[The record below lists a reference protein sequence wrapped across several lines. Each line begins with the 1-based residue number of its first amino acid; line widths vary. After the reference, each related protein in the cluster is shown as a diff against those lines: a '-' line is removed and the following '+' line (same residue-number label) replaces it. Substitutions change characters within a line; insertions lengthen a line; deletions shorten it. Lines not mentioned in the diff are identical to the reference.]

1 MNEELKREL
10 LLRKFSSVEYM
21 IEMSEWHRRAIEALE
36 SALEAFF
43 ERSSEHGDWH
53 QWPASDW
60 PETWRDRVLKNLKGE
75 QVGIDEGI
83 ENYKKGQI
91 STIRSASG
99 SLHGIFRNLDNFSWG
114 WWERL
119 PSRYED
125 EFRRRLVNAKKR
137 ASLIMYTLSSSW
149 EVDEILDEEIT
160 GPVDEEDLKR
170 YLKPG
175 ESAY

>member
-1 MNEELKREL
+1 M
-10 LLRKFSSVEYM
+10 LR
-21 IEMSEWHRRAIEALE
+21 
-36 SALEAFF
+36 
-43 ERSSEHGDWH
+43 
-53 QWPASDW
+53 
-60 PETWRDRVLKNLKGE
+60 NLKGE

-83 ENYKKGQI
+83 KNYKKGQI
-91 STIRSASG
+91 STIRSTSG

-114 WWERL
+114 WWGRL

-137 ASLIMYTLSSSW
+137 ASLIMYTLSSFW

-160 GPVDEEDLKR
+160 GPVDEEELKR

-175 ESAY
+175 ESIY